1 MLTEVVQAA
10 LRICDGTEFF
20 PGKICPFC
28 GGILSGYDTRVKRF
42 AVLSETDTARPV
54 EVILHRAYCRSCG
67 RTIMPHEPF
76 YPGTRIGSPV
86 VDLCQALS
94 VSLSSGHVA
103 AMLNR
108 MGVNVDRW
116 SARTYCNLPIS
127 PPPTIPAFGMPIPV
141 SIITLSALSGDTRG
155 AGHISGDEI
164 LAACNY
170 PSQYRILR

>member
-10 LRICDGTEFF
+10 IRACDGTQYF
-20 PGKICPFC
+20 PGKRCPFC
-28 GGILSGYDTRVKRF
+28 GGTLSGYDTRMKRF
-42 AVLSETDTARPV
+42 AVLCDTDTDQPI

-67 RTIMPHEPF
+67 RTIMPDEPF

-86 VDLCQALS
+86 VDLCKALS

-108 MGVNVDRW
+108 MGVKVDRW
-116 SARTYCNLPIS
+116 SARTYCNLPVTQ
-127 PPPTIPAFGMPIPV
+127 PPVIAAFGMPIPV
-141 SIITLSALSGDTRG
+141 SIVTLSALSGEKRNG
-155 AGHISGDEI
+155 SGLSGDDI

-170 PSQYRILR
+170 PSREKPVD